1 MTQQQ
6 QSSTSRNV
14 FVVTNCDSLVGYA
27 MAYRCLEAME
37 NREEGPEIAG
47 HKLRLLCRS
56 RSGYGLSRLEKMGA
70 EVMEVNYK
78 DEDKLRH
85 CMKDVMCVMMIPEFS
100 SDREKE
106 AECLIKAAKH
116 QHVEHMSMLSCIGV
130 DRIHKSENNQQFSE
144 FRNLEQIC
152 HIEKMVKEEFSG
164 EKHCI
169 VRFPMLYQLFYYL
182 APQIEGENRL
192 PLPVDKNKKFTSLDL
207 NDVVEGVY
215 RLAKKQRERFAG
227 RQIEEQFKKQI
238 YEFTCPK
245 PLNGEEMAREI
256 GEGLDRHDMKF
267 QHISESDM
275 KKQLEHIKK
284 DERFKERPDQRGD
297 FKKGRDGFWSF
308 PINKFIHQCKIETM
322 MEWWRLANKGQL
334 DMHTDDLRHILD
346 REPHSLKKYFEE
358 NRDQFK
364 RFK

>member
-6 QSSTSRNV
+6 QSGTSRNV

-116 QHVEHMSMLSCIGV
+116 QHVEHMSMLS
-130 DRIHKSENNQQFSE
+130 
-144 FRNLEQIC
+144 
-152 HIEKMVKEEFSG
+152 
-164 EKHCI
+164 
-169 VRFPMLYQLFYYL
+169 
-182 APQIEGENRL
+182 
-192 PLPVDKNKKFTSLDL
+192 
-207 NDVVEGVY
+207 
-215 RLAKKQRERFAG
+215 
-227 RQIEEQFKKQI
+227 
-238 YEFTCPK
+238 
-245 PLNGEEMAREI
+245 
-256 GEGLDRHDMKF
+256 
-267 QHISESDM
+267 
-275 KKQLEHIKK
+275 
-284 DERFKERPDQRGD
+284 
-297 FKKGRDGFWSF
+297 W
-308 PINKFIHQCKIETM
+308 
-322 MEWWRLANKGQL
+322 
-334 DMHTDDLRHILD
+334 
-346 REPHSLKKYFEE
+346 
-358 NRDQFK
+358 
-364 RFK
+364 